1 MRILAL
7 DVGNTS
13 VAAALFDRS
22 PASGAPAATD
32 HRTRGAVE
40 RVELDHW
47 IALARTHAPQRIA
60 VGSVHRFGEALAG
73 ALRAEL
79 PASVVHFDRG
89 DSFPLAA
96 DVVEP
101 AKVGVDR
108 LAAAL
113 AAFTLAGGSAFV
125 VGAGTAI
132 TVDWVDAARQST
144 PLFRGGAIVPGR
156 RLQAHAL
163 HARTDRL
170 PDVLP
175 WGNPPPLTLPGRTTE
190 EAIRH
195 GLDVGIPGEVE
206 ALLLEL
212 ERVAAAALP
221 IFVSGGDAEWLAAR
235 LQSSSRPGLKLRRE
249 PFLVA
254 RGLALA
260 AERTS

>member
-32 HRTRGAVE
+32 HRARGAVE
-40 RVELDHW
+40 RAELDHW
-47 IALARTHAPQRIA
+47 IALARAHAPQRIV

-79 PASVVHFDRG
+79 RASVVRFDRG
-89 DSFPLAA
+89 DQFPLAA
-96 DVVEP
+96 DVVES
-101 AKVGVDR
+101 AQVGVDR

-113 AAFTLAGGSAFV
+113 AAFTLADGPAFV
-125 VGAGTAI
+125 VSAGTAI
-132 TVDWVDAARQST
+132 TVDWVDAGPRSA

-156 RLQAHAL
+156 RLQAQAL
-163 HARTDRL
+163 HAGTDRL
-170 PDVLP
+170 PDVAP
-175 WGNPPPLTLPGRTTE
+175 WGGASPLRLPGRTTE

-195 GLDVGIPGEVE
+195 GLDVGIPGEVV
-206 ALLLEL
+206 ALLVDL
-212 ERVAAAALP
+212 ERAAAAPLP
-221 IFVSGGDAEWLAAR
+221 TFVSGGDAEWLALR
-235 LQSSSRPGLKLRRE
+235 LEAWRRPRTALRHE
-249 PFLVA
+249 PFLAA